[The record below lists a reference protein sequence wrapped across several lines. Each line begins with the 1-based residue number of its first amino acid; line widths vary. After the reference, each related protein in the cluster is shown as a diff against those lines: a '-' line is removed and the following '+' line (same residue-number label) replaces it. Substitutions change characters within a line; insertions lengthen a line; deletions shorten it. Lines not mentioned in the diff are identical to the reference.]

1 MPLHLPGSLA
11 NVKAVMGERRFR
23 GEHLVYI
30 MQQGAI
36 GLVKLHR
43 FTNTGTDYTKP
54 LEQGLA
60 TKGPERRGYTQPV
73 DCYSL
78 ASTVVDSAVSHLP
91 P

>member
-43 FTNTGTDYTKP
+43 FKLTTMA
-54 LEQGLA
+54 EA
-60 TKGPERRGYTQPV
+60 
-73 DCYSL
+73 
-78 ASTVVDSAVSHLP
+78 LP
-91 P
+91 RDFRNW